1 MKTILVANWKMNP
14 ATFREAKKLFEVER
28 KAAERARGVN
38 VIVAPPAIFLRE
50 LSQHYRGSRIAFAVQ
65 SAHFEAGGAHTGDI
79 SMTQARDTRAKFV
92 IVGHAELRA
101 GGETDDDARK
111 KVAAALSLK
120 MTPILCVGESIRTE
134 DGEQFDVVREQLRI
148 GLSDVSASAL
158 PRVLLVYEPLW
169 TIGAKST
176 MDPRDMHQMA
186 IFIRKCVVETHG
198 EGGRSLKILYGGSVD
213 EKNAGAMLRDGDVH
227 GFLVGRASVN
237 AQEFSKL
244 LHVVGETR

>member
-1 MKTILVANWKMNP
+1 
-14 ATFREAKKLFEVER
+14 
-28 KAAERARGVN
+28 
-38 VIVAPPAIFLRE
+38 
-50 LSQHYRGSRIAFAVQ
+50 
-65 SAHFEAGGAHTGDI
+65 
-79 SMTQARDTRAKFV
+79 
-92 IVGHAELRA
+92 
-101 GGETDDDARK
+101 
-111 KVAAALSLK
+111 

>member
-65 SAHFEAGGAHTGDI
+65 SAHFEAGGAHPGDI
-79 SMTQARDTRAKFV
+79 AMTQARDTRAKFV